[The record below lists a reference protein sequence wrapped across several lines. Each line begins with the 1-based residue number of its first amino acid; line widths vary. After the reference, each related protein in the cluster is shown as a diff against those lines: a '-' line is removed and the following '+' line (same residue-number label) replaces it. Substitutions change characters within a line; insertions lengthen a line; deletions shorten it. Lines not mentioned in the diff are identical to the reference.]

1 MNNQTILDSIE
12 KALDQYK
19 TGVIDECGNFT
30 GEYNTF
36 LNTFDK
42 DLSAQDNVPLMV
54 ELEAMVDEG
63 DISESEMNSIIV
75 LWDARLTVEAY
86 LNQL

>member
-1 MNNQTILDSIE
+1 MNNQTILDAIE
-12 KALDQYK
+12 KALDQ
-19 TGVIDECGNFT
+19 
-30 GEYNTF
+30 YNTF

-54 ELEAMVDEG
+54 ELEAMVNEG

-75 LWDARLTVEAY
+75 LWDARLY